1 MALEGSLRDF
11 DLFSMFNMIKI
22 QGKSGTLVLSRGQE
36 FVKVFFEQGEIVGC
50 DSNQV
55 RMEDRLG
62 TMLVRLGRLSG
73 EELMEMVQLQRQT
86 LKRMG
91 HLLLESGK
99 VSPQDIQDALFNQAM
114 AIIYRTFRWIEG
126 DYRFDS
132 ILPPELDREH
142 FPAIPV
148 DTVLME
154 AARIQDEWP
163 EVQKRLPALE
173 TPMQLSS
180 KGQGIQLDIDRELSS
195 ILEGQAAGT
204 GGSSG
209 LTHEQETVLTYFRE
223 PQSINDVLQISRYEE
238 LDTCKYIADLYE
250 QGLLEIAAREVPKP
264 VRPWTDSAAQQP
276 SVQKAEPAGPWPHL
290 WLMTAVFLMVP
301 FAIGYVPRHRG
312 SINVG
317 LASFEPADVRI
328 VTDKATALQQAW
340 AFRIADPKGGGTDLA
355 KSLGRPLE
363 GNYNPVEDFTRTPDP
378 MVPGSATEAPG
389 PAPEAKAP
397 DTKAPETKAPEP
409 KAAGEVGKAPR

>member
-62 TMLVRLGRLSG
+62 TMLVRLGRLTG

-114 AIIYRTFRWIEG
+114 AIIYRTFRWVEG

-132 ILPPELDREH
+132 MLPSELDREH

-163 EVQKRLPALE
+163 EVQKRLPSLD
-173 TPMQLSS
+173 TPMQLSA

-195 ILEGQAAGT
+195 VLEGQG
-204 GGSSG
+204 GGGSGSSG
-209 LTHEQETVLTYFRE
+209 LAHEQETVLTYFRE
-223 PQSINDVLQISRYEE
+223 SQSINDVLQISRYEE

-250 QGLLEIAAREVPKP
+250 RGLLEIAAREVPKP
-264 VRPWTDSAAQQP
+264 VRPWTDASAQRPAAA
-276 SVQKAEPAGPWPHL
+276 KAEPTGPWPYF
-290 WLMTAVFLMVP
+290 WPMTAVFLLLP
-301 FAIGYVPRHRG
+301 LLIGYVPRHRG
-312 SINVG
+312 SINAG

-328 VTDKATALQQAW
+328 VTDRATALQQAW
-340 AFRIADPKGGGTDLA
+340 AFRLADPKDGGADLA
-355 KSLGRPLE
+355 RALGKPLE
-363 GNYNPVEDFTRTPDP
+363 AHYTPVEDFTKTPDP
-378 MVPGSATEAPG
+378 LLPGASGDGVA
-389 PAPEAKAP
+389 EAK
-397 DTKAPETKAPEP
+397 
-409 KAAGEVGKAPR
+409 VPR